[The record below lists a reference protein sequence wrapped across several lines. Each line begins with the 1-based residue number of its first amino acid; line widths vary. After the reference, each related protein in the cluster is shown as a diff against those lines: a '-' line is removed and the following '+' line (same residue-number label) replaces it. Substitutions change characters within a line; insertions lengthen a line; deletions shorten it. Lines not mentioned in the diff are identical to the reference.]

1 MYRYANL
8 KFSIAQSECNSKI
21 YLVSDSHE
29 LIENYADVGCS
40 PRGKLGV
47 VDCVVGACWVLVDW
61 VLVDCWLLVAWL
73 SVACWL
79 LVDCVVGIMRLG
91 VCVGGICVGRT
102 G

>member
-1 MYRYANL
+1 MYILLYNSCTVNL

-47 VDCVVGACWVLVDW
+47 VDCVA
-61 VLVDCWLLVAWL
+61 
-73 SVACWL
+73 
-79 LVDCVVGIMRLG
+79 GIMRLG